1 MEHQQF
7 TTPMNIRVYYE
18 DTDAGGIVYHATY
31 LRWAERARTEWLR
44 GYGVTQQQLRYTEKL
59 GFVVARL
66 TIDYIA
72 PARLD
77 DEITVTTTLAELGR
91 ASIVLK
97 QDITCNGAAL
107 AMLLVTVACIDETG
121 EKPQVA
127 RLPEALYNKL
137 KG

>member
-1 MEHQQF
+1 MTQTF
-7 TTPMNIRVYYE
+7 TTRVYYE

-44 GYGVTQQQLRYTEKL
+44 SHGVTQQQLRSASRL
-59 GFVVARL
+59 GFVVTRL
-66 TIDYIA
+66 VIDYIA

-77 DEITVTTTLAELGR
+77 DDITVTTNLAELGR
-91 ASIVLK
+91 ASIILQ
-97 QDITCNGAAL
+97 QDVTHNGAPL
-107 AMLLVTVACIDETG
+107 ARLTVTVACIDESG

-127 RLPEALYNKL
+127 RLPEALYNQL